1 MSGSS
6 PSELKSKIQAAAG
19 KPVAVLRSAEA
30 FLSGSVARLKTP
42 TDNAPKPGEAPGLLR
57 SPAGASRTQISSL
70 RFGPDEIVQE
80 GAGANAPAM
89 PALEPDWHR
98 WINFTGLQ
106 NVDALSDLLTPMGL
120 NNLLLEDILSVHQ
133 RPHADDMTDDKVIM
147 FLRMVRADEETEA
160 LFSEQVAIVCTD
172 NTVVT
177 VQEVE
182 GDVFDAIRTR
192 MKDKRGR
199 MRRGGA
205 PYLAYALLDAVI
217 DGFYPVLEAMA
228 EKVELAEQQVLDG
241 VGDNPLHEVHLIKRE
256 VAALRRLLWPMRDM
270 VSALI
275 READEGIG
283 PFASLN
289 PEYLRDCRDHVL
301 QLVDLADGVI
311 ETCSAVRDMII
322 ADSGQKLNEVM
333 GMLTVIATIF
343 MPLGFLAG
351 IWGMNFDPSSPFNM
365 PELGLRYG
373 YPMALG
379 LMACVGIGLVIWFKK
394 KGWL

>member
-1 MSGSS
+1 MGETHNSS
-6 PSELKSKIQAAAG
+6 LVSKAEAAAG
-19 KPVAVLRSAEA
+19 KPVAALRSVGA
-30 FLSGSVARLKTP
+30 FLGGSVARLKTP
-42 TDNAPKPGEAPGLLR
+42 TNNAPKPGEAPGLLR
-57 SPAGASRTQISSL
+57 SPAGASPTLISSL

-80 GAGANAPAM
+80 GAGANLPERG
-89 PALEPDWHR
+89 PLVQDWHR
-98 WINFTGLQ
+98 WVNFTGLQ
-106 NVDALSDLLTPMGL
+106 NVEALSDLLTPMGL

-133 RPHADDMTDDKVIM
+133 RPHVDDMADDKVIM
-147 FLRMVRADEETEA
+147 FLRMVRVDNETGA

-172 NTVVT
+172 NTVIT

-205 PYLAYALLDAVI
+205 PYLAYALLDAII
-217 DGFYPVLEAMA
+217 DGYYPVLEALA
-228 EKVELAEQQVLDG
+228 EKIELAEQLVLDG
-241 VGDNPLHEVHLIKRE
+241 TGEHPLHDVHLIKRE
-256 VAALRRLLWPMRDM
+256 VVALRRLLWPMRDM
-270 VSALI
+270 VSAII

-351 IWGMNFDPSSPFNM
+351 IWGMNFDPASPFNM

-379 LMACVGIGLVIWFKK
+379 LMATVGIGLVIWFKR